1 MDLILHN
8 MTIVWVVA
16 IIVFVVLEATTQGL
30 VSIWF
35 AGGALVA
42 CIAGLLHLGLWTQI
56 AVFLVVSIILILL
69 TKPLQRKLADRL
81 QKTNVDAVIGRNGI
95 VEEEIPPEQTG
106 RVRLDGKIWTA
117 KSESNEP
124 IPAGT
129 HVTVTAI
136 EGVTITVMK
145 ER

>member
-1 MDLILHN
+1 MDLILQN
-8 MTIVWVVA
+8 MTIVWVAA
-16 IIVFVVLEATTQGL
+16 IIVFVLLEAMTQGL

-35 AGGALVA
+35 AGGALAA

-69 TKPLQRKLADRL
+69 TKPLKKKMDPL
-81 QKTNVDAVIGRNGI
+81 QKTNVDAIIGCNGI
-95 VEEEIPPEQTG
+95 VEEEILPEQTG
-106 RVRLDGKIWTA
+106 RVRLAGKIWTA
-117 KSESNEP
+117 KSESDEP
-124 IPAGT
+124 IPKGT
-129 HVTVTAI
+129 HVTATAI